1 MFSRIS
7 VPYRTC
13 QKYFEGK
20 IDAVG
25 RYLYGFLARNMGPF
39 PWLNLKDGQIIIGFA
54 SVHGQKF
61 HPRFT
66 RFLDFLKGHFG
77 LEIKRELATEACV
90 TNTMTPLSSQAEAAC

>member
-25 RYLYGFLARNMGPF
+25 RYLYGFLTRNMGPF
-39 PWLNLKDGQIIIGFA
+39 PWLNLRDGQIIIGLA

-77 LEIKRELATEACV
+77 LEIKRALATEACV
-90 TNTMTPLSSQAEAAC
+90 TNTLTPLSSQAEAVC